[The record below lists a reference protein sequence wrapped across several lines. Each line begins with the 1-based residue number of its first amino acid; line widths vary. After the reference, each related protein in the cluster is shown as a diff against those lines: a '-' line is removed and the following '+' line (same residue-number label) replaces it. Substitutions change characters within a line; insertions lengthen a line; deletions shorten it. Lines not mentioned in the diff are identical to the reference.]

1 MDWWCTLSLGG
12 RNNFCKDL
20 RRTINNGI
28 IIWFF
33 NRKMLNLFD
42 SKIIENKIII
52 QIKKRKSR
60 VRI

>member
-20 RRTINNGI
+20 RRIINNGI

-42 SKIIENKIII
+42 SKIIENKIVF
-52 QIKKRKSR
+52 K
-60 VRI
+60 